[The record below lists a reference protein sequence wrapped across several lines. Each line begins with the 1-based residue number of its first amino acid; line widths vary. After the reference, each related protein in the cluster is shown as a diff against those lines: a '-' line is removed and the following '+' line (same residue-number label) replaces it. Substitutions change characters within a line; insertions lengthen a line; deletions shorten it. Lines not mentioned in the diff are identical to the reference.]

1 MKQPRT
7 KVAYECTACATQ
19 TPKWGGQCPGCNAWN
34 TLIEQQLEKTTGH
47 RYESLAPPSQVV
59 SMVSVEAIDM
69 DRFSSGSVEFDRV
82 LGGGMVQGA
91 VVLIGGDP
99 GIGKSTLLLQT
110 AVHVSQ
116 AHARVLYVSGEE
128 SLAQIALRAQRL
140 GLGEACIDLLTE
152 ISLEKIIQV
161 ISERKPLFVVIDSI
175 QTLFTDALNAAPG
188 SVSQVRECAAQLT
201 RCAKQGGS
209 TLVMI
214 GHVTK
219 EGTLAGPR
227 VLEHMVDAVLY
238 FEGDSHSS
246 FRLVRSFKNRFGS
259 VNELGVFAM
268 TERGLRAVPNPSALF
283 LSQHAKPVPGSSV
296 LITQEGSRPLLVE
309 IQALLDASAG
319 LQPRR
324 LAVGLDAQR
333 LALLLAV
340 LHRHAGIACH
350 DQDVFLNAVGGVR
363 INEPA
368 ADLASLFAIVSSFKN
383 KALVKGIA
391 VFGEVGLAGEIRPCP
406 RGQDRIR
413 EAAKLG
419 YHRLI
424 VPKANMPKTSTEGL
438 TIVGVDR
445 LDQALDALWS

>member
-59 SMVSVEAIDM
+59 SMASVEAIDM

-82 LGGGMVQGA
+82 LGGGLVQGA

-140 GLGEACIDLLTE
+140 GLGEASIDLLAE
-152 ISLEKIIQV
+152 ISLEKIIHV

-259 VNELGVFAM
+259 VNELGVFGM

-383 KALVKGIA
+383 KALSKGIA

>member
-7 KVAYECTACATQ
+7 KVVYECTACATQ

-59 SMVSVEAIDM
+59 SMASVEAIDM

-82 LGGGMVQGA
+82 LGGGLVQGA

-140 GLGEACIDLLTE
+140 GLGEASIDLLAE
-152 ISLEKIIQV
+152 ISLEKIIHV

-383 KALVKGIA
+383 KALAKGIA

>member
-59 SMVSVEAIDM
+59 SMASVVAIDM

-82 LGGGMVQGA
+82 LGGGLVQGA

-140 GLGEACIDLLTE
+140 GLGEASIDLLAE
-152 ISLEKIIQV
+152 ISLEKIIHV

-383 KALVKGIA
+383 KALAKGIA